1 MKQAV
6 SSDQATGPPHDSVDD
21 HVAQWLKELPDLN
34 PLTESIITR
43 MQKIVGRLKR
53 IQNDQLARDD
63 VASGDYNTLHALRR
77 LGAPYRAPSSRLA
90 DDLLLSPSA
99 LTARID
105 GMEKDGLVRRVA
117 DPDDRRRVL
126 IEMTPEGH
134 ALWERTIRPQGEFE
148 DRLVDVLDDHQKEML
163 STLLRGL
170 LVELERER
178 ERPAD

>member
-6 SSDQATGPPHDSVDD
+6 SSGDPAEPLHDGVDD
-21 HVAQWLKELPDLN
+21 HVAQWLRELPELN

-43 MQKIVGRLKR
+43 MQKIVGRIKR
-53 IQNDQLARDD
+53 IQNDRLTSSG
-63 VASGDYNTLHALRR
+63 VASGDYHVLHALRR
-77 LGAPYRAPSSRLA
+77 LGTPYRAASSRLA
-90 DDLLLSPSA
+90 DDLMLSPSA

-105 GMEKDGLVRRVA
+105 GMEKEGLVLRVA

-148 DRLVDVLDDHQKEML
+148 DQLVDVLDDQEKETL
-163 STLLRGL
+163 SALLRRL
-170 LVELERER
+170 LIELEREDR
-178 ERPAD
+178 